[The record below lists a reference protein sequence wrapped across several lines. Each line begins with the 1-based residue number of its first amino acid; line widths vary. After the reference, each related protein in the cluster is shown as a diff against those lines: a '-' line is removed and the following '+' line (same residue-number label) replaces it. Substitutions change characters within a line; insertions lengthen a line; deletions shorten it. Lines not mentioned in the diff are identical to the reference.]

1 MLKMGT
7 NGMARLGGGGIKRT
21 HQVEGRGGFKREISN
36 LSLTFILIVLLR
48 QRKRH
53 DWNCW
58 KSSAL
63 FPVLGDAGLFAACD
77 GIQLEP
83 PRGVEEAAKAGFEVF
98 WLLIVDEANI
108 RWPPQI
114 LANYISILLTAL
126 QRNEPNEPNEFG
138 GETVPRTYTF
148 ETTRQPRNRYL
159 MKQWVVQT
167 LLHTLKFG
175 WLTSDHSKELVL
187 TIQKSPT
194 SRFGLNGVHFYPYL
208 YASSTFLLSLKQNAD
223 GEKSLDF
230 QISVCYS
237 RVLKSP
243 PRHCDRLNCP

>member
-1 MLKMGT
+1 MGT
-7 NGMARLGGGGIKRT
+7 IDSNPLTWNAKNGHKWNGTSRGGGGIKRT
-21 HQVEGRGGFKREISN
+21 APTKLKVEEDSN
-36 LSLTFILIVLLR
+36 GKYPICLTFILIVLLR

-53 DWNCW
+53 DDWNCW
-58 KSSAL
+58 KSSAI

-83 PRGVEEAAKAGFEVF
+83 PRGVKEASKAGFEVF

-108 RWPPQI
+108 RRPPQI
-114 LANYISILLTAL
+114 LSNYISILLTAL

-159 MKQWVVQT
+159 VKQWVVQT

-175 WLTSDHSKELVL
+175 WLASDHSKELVL

-208 YASSTFLLSLKQNAD
+208 YASSTFL
-223 GEKSLDF
+223 
-230 QISVCYS
+230 CY
-237 RVLKSP
+237 L
-243 PRHCDRLNCP
+243 